1 LPKQK
6 LVKRVQQKPNILY
19 ASVATK
25 TFSSSA
31 TQTEL
36 SMSKDIFF
44 QKSQTPA
51 ASETTSQHKRTDV
64 ISTKPSSEN
73 RTSTESHSS
82 GTQKKSLY

>member
-1 LPKQK
+1 
-6 LVKRVQQKPNILY
+6 
-19 ASVATK
+19 
-25 TFSSSA
+25 
-31 TQTEL
+31 
-36 SMSKDIFF
+36 MSKDIFF